1 MQLFNVNTE
10 EASYISNLLKANYVP
25 TIQIFNSEMNLG
37 DKVSSSEDSE
47 KSLLTP
53 IELPTYI
60 PPKET
65 FILDSTLQVNR
76 ENALT
81 QFPSISDKIRYVS
94 PYVFGKYY
102 PNITSN
108 YISNKRYY
116 DTELHE
122 YLGRYLRAYRDY
134 YNVDVMNF
142 YNCFSNRF
150 ITNYSLPIT
159 FKLDSDLAGIK
170 FSAYDSRYK
179 VIAFPIEWDREY
191 TIKFYDNNISNI
203 GYQAVYFNGSEPL
216 GYVEKSSKQDDK
228 GEVTIISSDNDPT
241 VFKITVP
248 LDDSPSKTVSSS
260 ESAGAAEKA
269 RNRILSKRLH
279 LKNLLYLFIQF
290 PSIIEGP
297 IAVLEQPTFT
307 RAINNSLLNLDRNID
322 YQVAFSD
329 RLLEYLTRNVTCPS
343 DSIKQNIHL
352 IQKVTQNLTKN
363 GLPGVKEYSLSE
375 HPSGTFDLD
384 LQRAIYNYFYDKEGI
399 YDFIGFVDKDIEKR
413 LTSAINTVKQ
423 NESKEIIRNGVTYK

>member
-10 EASYISNLLKANYVP
+10 EVSYISNLLKANYIP
-25 TIQIFNSEMNLG
+25 TVQIFNSEMNLG
-37 DKVSSSEDSE
+37 GELFNQEGDIPAPSR
-47 KSLLTP
+47 
-53 IELPTYI
+53 LPTYI

-65 FILDSTLQVNR
+65 FILDSTLQVNG

-81 QFPSISDKIRYVS
+81 QFPSTSSGISYVS

-159 FKLDSDLAGIK
+159 FKLNDDLAGIK
-170 FSAYDSRYK
+170 FSAYNSKYK
-179 VIAFPIEWDREY
+179 VTAFPIEWDREY

-216 GYVEKSSKQDDK
+216 GYVDSDK
-228 GEVTIISSDNDPT
+228 ITTIGSDSDPT
-241 VFKITVP
+241 IFKITIP
-248 LDDSPSKTVSSS
+248 LKREPED
-260 ESAGAAEKA
+260 EA
-269 RNRILSKRLH
+269 KRLH
-279 LKNLLYLFIQF
+279 LKSLLYLFIQF

-297 IAVLEQPTFT
+297 IVVLEQPTFT
-307 RAINNSLLNLDRNID
+307 RAINNSLLNLSNNID

-329 RLLEYLTRNVTCPS
+329 RLLEYLTRNVICPS
-343 DSIKQNIHL
+343 DPIKQNIHL
-352 IQKVTQNLTKN
+352 IQKVMQNLTK
-363 GLPGVKEYSLSE
+363 GSPSGIKEYSLNE
-375 HPSGTFDLD
+375 HPSGTFDVD
-384 LQRAIYNYFYDKEGI
+384 LQRAIYSYFYNTEGI

-413 LTSAINTVKQ
+413 LTSAINEVKKL
-423 NESKEIIRNGVTYK
+423 ETKEVIRNGITYK

>member
-10 EASYISNLLKANYVP
+10 EASYISNLLKTNYIPTVP
-25 TIQIFNSEMNLG
+25 LFNSETNLG
-37 DKVSSSEDSE
+37 DSVLSV
-47 KSLLTP
+47 
-53 IELPTYI
+53 YI
-60 PPKET
+60 PSKET
-65 FILDSTLQVNR
+65 FILDSTLQLNTADSPLT
-76 ENALT
+76 EFPTTTSNA
-81 QFPSISDKIRYVS
+81 RYIS
-94 PYVFGKYY
+94 PYTFGKYY

-116 DTELHE
+116 DTDLHE

-159 FKLDSDLAGIK
+159 FNLDLDSDLAGIK

-216 GYVEKSSKQDDK
+216 GYVDSNKIT
-228 GEVTIISSDNDPT
+228 TIGSGSDPT
-241 VFKITVP
+241 IFKIKVELNNST
-248 LDDSPSKTVSSS
+248 LSPSEETL
-260 ESAGAAEKA
+260 
-269 RNRILSKRLH
+269 NRRLH
-279 LKNLLYLFIQF
+279 LKNLLYLFIRF

-297 IAVLEQPTFT
+297 IVVLEQPTFT

-322 YQVAFSD
+322 YQIAFSD
-329 RLLEYLTRNVTCPS
+329 RLLEYLTRNVICPS
-343 DSIKQNIHL
+343 DPIKQNIHL
-352 IQKVTQNLTKN
+352 IQKVVERITPSRYVL
-363 GLPGVKEYSLSE
+363 KE
-375 HPSGTFDLD
+375 HVPGTFDLD
-384 LQRAIYNYFYDKEGI
+384 LQKAVYYYFYNKEGI
-399 YDFIGFVDKDIEKR
+399 QDFIGFIDKDVEKKLSQAIAEVRR
-413 LTSAINTVKQ
+413 L
-423 NESKEIIRNGVTYK
+423 ESTEVIRNGITYK

>member
-10 EASYISNLLKANYVP
+10 EASYISNLLKANYIP
-25 TIQIFNSEMNLG
+25 TVQIFNSEMNLG
-37 DKVSSSEDSE
+37 DKVSSSEGSE
-47 KSLLTP
+47 ESLPTP

-65 FILDSTLQVNR
+65 FILDSTLQVNG
-76 ENALT
+76 ENALI
-81 QFPSISDKIRYVS
+81 QFPSTSSGISYVS

-159 FKLDSDLAGIK
+159 FKLNDDLAGIK
-170 FSAYDSRYK
+170 FSAYNSKYK
-179 VIAFPIEWDREY
+179 VTAFPIEWDREY
-191 TIKFYDNNISNI
+191 IIKFYDNNISNI

-216 GYVEKSSKQDDK
+216 GYVDSDK
-228 GEVTIISSDNDPT
+228 ITTIGSDSDPT
-241 VFKITVP
+241 IFKITIP
-248 LDDSPSKTVSSS
+248 LKREQED
-260 ESAGAAEKA
+260 E
-269 RNRILSKRLH
+269 SKRLH
-279 LKNLLYLFIQF
+279 LKSLLYLFIQF

-297 IAVLEQPTFT
+297 IVVLEQPTFT
-307 RAINNSLLNLDRNID
+307 RAINNSLLNLSNNID

-329 RLLEYLTRNVTCPS
+329 RLLEYLTRNVICPS
-343 DSIKQNIHL
+343 DPIKQNIHL
-352 IQKVTQNLTKN
+352 IQKVMQNLTK
-363 GLPGVKEYSLSE
+363 GSPSGIKEYSLNE

-384 LQRAIYNYFYDKEGI
+384 LQRAIYSYFYNIEGI

-413 LTSAINTVKQ
+413 LTSAINEVKKL
-423 NESKEIIRNGVTYK
+423 ETKEVIRNGITYK

>member
-10 EASYISNLLKANYVP
+10 EASYISNLLKTNYIPTVP
-25 TIQIFNSEMNLG
+25 LFNSEMNLG
-37 DKVSSSEDSE
+37 GSS
-47 KSLLTP
+47 LP
-53 IELPTYI
+53 IYI
-60 PPKET
+60 PSKET
-65 FILDSTLQVNR
+65 FILDSTLQINITGSPLTGFPIAVND
-76 ENALT
+76 AHYL
-81 QFPSISDKIRYVS
+81 S
-94 PYVFGKYY
+94 PYVFGKRY

-116 DTELHE
+116 DTDLHE

-159 FKLDSDLAGIK
+159 FNLDSDLAGIK

-216 GYVEKSSKQDDK
+216 GYVDSNKIT
-228 GEVTIISSDNDPT
+228 TIGSGSDPT
-241 VFKITVP
+241 IFKIKVELNNST
-248 LDDSPSKTVSSS
+248 LSPSEETL
-260 ESAGAAEKA
+260 
-269 RNRILSKRLH
+269 NRRLH
-279 LKNLLYLFIQF
+279 LKNLLYLFIRF

-297 IAVLEQPTFT
+297 IVVLEQPTFT

-322 YQVAFSD
+322 YQIAFSD
-329 RLLEYLTRNVTCPS
+329 RLLEYLTRNVICPS
-343 DSIKQNIHL
+343 DPIKQNIHL
-352 IQKVTQNLTKN
+352 IQKVVERITPSRYVL
-363 GLPGVKEYSLSE
+363 KE
-375 HPSGTFDLD
+375 HVPGTFDLD
-384 LQRAIYNYFYDKEGI
+384 LQKAVYYYFYNKEGI
-399 YDFIGFVDKDIEKR
+399 QDFIGFIDKDVEKKLSQAIAEVRR
-413 LTSAINTVKQ
+413 L
-423 NESKEIIRNGVTYK
+423 ESTEVIRNGITYK

>member
-10 EASYISNLLKANYVP
+10 EASYISNLLKANYAP
-25 TIQIFNSEMNLG
+25 TVQIFNSEMNLG
-37 DKVSSSEDSE
+37 DVPDSSNLS
-47 KSLLTP
+47 
-53 IELPTYI
+53 TYI

-65 FILDSTLQVNR
+65 FILDSTLQVNGG
-76 ENALT
+76 NALT
-81 QFPSISDKIRYVS
+81 QFPSTSSDISYVS

-102 PNITSN
+102 PNIASN

-159 FKLDSDLAGIK
+159 FNLESDLAGIK

-216 GYVEKSSKQDDK
+216 GYVDSN
-228 GEVTIISSDNDPT
+228 EVTIIGSDNDPT
-241 VFKITVP
+241 VFKISIP
-248 LDDSPSKTVSSS
+248 LDDIPSKEDEET
-260 ESAGAAEKA
+260 
-269 RNRILSKRLH
+269 RNRVLSRRLH
-279 LKNLLYLFIQF
+279 LKSLLYLFIQF

-297 IAVLEQPTFT
+297 IVVLEQPTFT
-307 RAINNSLLNLDRNID
+307 RAVNNSLLNLSNSID

-329 RLLEYLTRNVTCPS
+329 RLLEYLTRNVICPS
-343 DSIKQNIHL
+343 DPIKQNIHL
-352 IQKVTQNLTKN
+352 IQKVMQNLTK
-363 GLPGVKEYSLSE
+363 GSPSGIKEYSLNE

-384 LQRAIYNYFYDKEGI
+384 LQRAVYSYFYNIEGI

-413 LTSAINTVKQ
+413 LTSAINEVKKL
-423 NESKEIIRNGVTYK
+423 ETKEVIRNGITYK

>member
-10 EASYISNLLKANYVP
+10 EASYISNLLKANYIP
-25 TIQIFNSEMNLG
+25 TVQIFNSEMNLG
-37 DKVSSSEDSE
+37 DKVSSSEGSE
-47 KSLLTP
+47 ESLPTP

-65 FILDSTLQVNR
+65 FILDSTLQVNG
-76 ENALT
+76 ENALI
-81 QFPSISDKIRYVS
+81 QFPSTSSGISYVS

-102 PNITSN
+102 LNITSN

-159 FKLDSDLAGIK
+159 FKLNDDLAGIK
-170 FSAYDSRYK
+170 FSAYNSKYK
-179 VIAFPIEWDREY
+179 VTAFPIEWDREY
-191 TIKFYDNNISNI
+191 IIKFYDNNISNI

-216 GYVEKSSKQDDK
+216 GYVDSDK
-228 GEVTIISSDNDPT
+228 ITTIGSDSDPT
-241 VFKITVP
+241 VFKITIP
-248 LDDSPSKTVSSS
+248 LKREQED
-260 ESAGAAEKA
+260 E
-269 RNRILSKRLH
+269 SKRLH
-279 LKNLLYLFIQF
+279 LKSLLYLFIQF

-297 IAVLEQPTFT
+297 IVVLEQPTFT
-307 RAINNSLLNLDRNID
+307 RAINNSLLNLSNNID

-329 RLLEYLTRNVTCPS
+329 RLLEYLTRNVICPS
-343 DSIKQNIHL
+343 DPIKQNIHL
-352 IQKVTQNLTKN
+352 IQKVMQNLTK
-363 GLPGVKEYSLSE
+363 GSPSGIKEYSLNE

-384 LQRAIYNYFYDKEGI
+384 LQRAIYSYFYNIEGI

-413 LTSAINTVKQ
+413 LTSAINEVKKL
-423 NESKEIIRNGVTYK
+423 ETKEVIRNGITYK

>member
-10 EASYISNLLKANYVP
+10 EASYISNLLKANYAP
-25 TIQIFNSEMNLG
+25 TVQIFNSEMNLG
-37 DKVSSSEDSE
+37 DVPDSSNLS
-47 KSLLTP
+47 
-53 IELPTYI
+53 TYI

-65 FILDSTLQVNR
+65 FILDSTLQVNGG
-76 ENALT
+76 NALT
-81 QFPSISDKIRYVS
+81 QFPSTSSDISYVS

-102 PNITSN
+102 PNIASN

-159 FKLDSDLAGIK
+159 FNLDSDLAGIK

-216 GYVEKSSKQDDK
+216 GYVDSN
-228 GEVTIISSDNDPT
+228 EVTIIGSDNDPT
-241 VFKITVP
+241 VFKISIP
-248 LDDSPSKTVSSS
+248 LDDIPSKEDEET
-260 ESAGAAEKA
+260 
-269 RNRILSKRLH
+269 RNRVLSRRLH
-279 LKNLLYLFIQF
+279 LKSLLYLFIQF

-297 IAVLEQPTFT
+297 IVVLEQPTFT
-307 RAINNSLLNLDRNID
+307 RAVNNSLLNLSNSID

-329 RLLEYLTRNVTCPS
+329 RLLEYLTRNVICPS
-343 DSIKQNIHL
+343 DPIKQNIHL
-352 IQKVTQNLTKN
+352 IQKVMQNLTK
-363 GLPGVKEYSLSE
+363 GSPSGIKEYSLNE

-384 LQRAIYNYFYDKEGI
+384 LQRAVYSYFYNIEGI

-413 LTSAINTVKQ
+413 LTSAINEVKKL
-423 NESKEIIRNGVTYK
+423 ETKEVIRNGITYK

>member
-10 EASYISNLLKANYVP
+10 EASYISNLLKTNYIPTVP
-25 TIQIFNSEMNLG
+25 LFNSEMNLG
-37 DKVSSSEDSE
+37 GSS
-47 KSLLTP
+47 LP
-53 IELPTYI
+53 IYI
-60 PPKET
+60 PSKET
-65 FILDSTLQVNR
+65 FILDSTLQINITGSPLIGFPIAVND
-76 ENALT
+76 AHYLST
-81 QFPSISDKIRYVS
+81 
-94 PYVFGKYY
+94 YVFGKHY

-116 DTELHE
+116 DTDLHE

-159 FKLDSDLAGIK
+159 FNLDSDLAGIK

-216 GYVEKSSKQDDK
+216 GYVDSNKIT
-228 GEVTIISSDNDPT
+228 TIGSGSDPT
-241 VFKITVP
+241 IFKIKVELNNST
-248 LDDSPSKTVSSS
+248 LSPSEETL
-260 ESAGAAEKA
+260 
-269 RNRILSKRLH
+269 NRRLH
-279 LKNLLYLFIQF
+279 LKNLLYLFIRF

-297 IAVLEQPTFT
+297 IVVLEQPTFT

-322 YQVAFSD
+322 YQIAFSD
-329 RLLEYLTRNVTCPS
+329 RLLEYLTRNVICPS
-343 DSIKQNIHL
+343 DPIKQNIHL
-352 IQKVTQNLTKN
+352 IQKVVERITPSRYVL
-363 GLPGVKEYSLSE
+363 KE
-375 HPSGTFDLD
+375 HVPGTFDLD
-384 LQRAIYNYFYDKEGI
+384 LQKAVYYYFYNKEGI
-399 YDFIGFVDKDIEKR
+399 QDFIGFIDKDVEKKLSQAIAEVRR
-413 LTSAINTVKQ
+413 L
-423 NESKEIIRNGVTYK
+423 ESTEVIRNGITYK

>member
-10 EASYISNLLKANYVP
+10 EASYISNLLKANYAP
-25 TIQIFNSEMNLG
+25 TVQIFNSEMNLG
-37 DKVSSSEDSE
+37 DKVSSSEGSE
-47 KSLLTP
+47 ESLPTP
-53 IELPTYI
+53 IELPAYI

-65 FILDSTLQVNR
+65 FILDSTLQVNG

-81 QFPSISDKIRYVS
+81 QFPSTSSDISYVS

-159 FKLDSDLAGIK
+159 FNLDSDLAGIK

-216 GYVEKSSKQDDK
+216 GYVDSN
-228 GEVTIISSDNDPT
+228 EVTIIGSDNDPT
-241 VFKITVP
+241 VFKISIP
-248 LDDSPSKTVSSS
+248 LDDIPSKEDEET
-260 ESAGAAEKA
+260 
-269 RNRILSKRLH
+269 RNRVLSRRLH
-279 LKNLLYLFIQF
+279 LKSLLYLFIQF

-297 IAVLEQPTFT
+297 IVVLEQPTFT
-307 RAINNSLLNLDRNID
+307 RAINNSLLNLAESTD

-329 RLLEYLTRNVTCPS
+329 RLLEYLTRNVICPS
-343 DSIKQNIHL
+343 DPIKQNIHL
-352 IQKVTQNLTKN
+352 IQKVVERITSTAGSYKYILRDHV
-363 GLPGVKEYSLSE
+363 P
-375 HPSGTFDLD
+375 GTFDLD
-384 LQRAIYNYFYDKEGI
+384 LQKAIYYYFYDKEGTQ
-399 YDFIGFVDKDIEKR
+399 DFIGFIDKDVEKKLSQDITEVR
-413 LTSAINTVKQ
+413 NL
-423 NESKEIIRNGVTYK
+423 ESTEVIRNGITYK

>member
-10 EASYISNLLKANYVP
+10 EASYISNLLKANYIP
-25 TIQIFNSEMNLG
+25 TVQIFNSEMNLG
-37 DKVSSSEDSE
+37 DKVSSSEGSE
-47 KSLLTP
+47 ESLPTP

-65 FILDSTLQVNR
+65 FILDSTLQVNG
-76 ENALT
+76 ENVLI
-81 QFPSISDKIRYVS
+81 QFPSTSSGISYVS

-159 FKLDSDLAGIK
+159 FKLNDDLAGIK
-170 FSAYDSRYK
+170 FSAYNSKYK
-179 VIAFPIEWDREY
+179 VTAFPIEWDREY
-191 TIKFYDNNISNI
+191 IIKFYDNNISNI

-216 GYVEKSSKQDDK
+216 GYVDSDK
-228 GEVTIISSDNDPT
+228 ITTIGSDSDPT
-241 VFKITVP
+241 VFKITIP
-248 LDDSPSKTVSSS
+248 LKREQED
-260 ESAGAAEKA
+260 E
-269 RNRILSKRLH
+269 SKRLH
-279 LKNLLYLFIQF
+279 LKSLLYLFIQF

-297 IAVLEQPTFT
+297 IVVLEQPTFT
-307 RAINNSLLNLDRNID
+307 RAINNSLLNLSNNID

-329 RLLEYLTRNVTCPS
+329 RLLEYLTRNVICPS
-343 DSIKQNIHL
+343 DPIKQNIHL
-352 IQKVTQNLTKN
+352 IQKVMQNLTK
-363 GLPGVKEYSLSE
+363 GSPSGIKEYSLNE

-384 LQRAIYNYFYDKEGI
+384 LQRAIYSYFYNIEGI

-413 LTSAINTVKQ
+413 LTSAINEVKKL
-423 NESKEIIRNGVTYK
+423 ETKEVIRNGITYK

>member
-10 EASYISNLLKANYVP
+10 EASYISNLLKANYIP
-25 TIQIFNSEMNLG
+25 TVQIFNSEMNLG
-37 DKVSSSEDSE
+37 DKVSSSEGSE
-47 KSLLTP
+47 ESLPTP

-65 FILDSTLQVNR
+65 FILDSTLQVNG
-76 ENALT
+76 ENALI
-81 QFPSISDKIRYVS
+81 QFPSTSSGISYVS

-159 FKLDSDLAGIK
+159 FKLNDDLAGIK
-170 FSAYDSRYK
+170 FSAYNSKHK
-179 VIAFPIEWDREY
+179 VTAFPIEWDREY
-191 TIKFYDNNISNI
+191 IIKFYDNNISNI

-216 GYVEKSSKQDDK
+216 GYVDSDK
-228 GEVTIISSDNDPT
+228 ITTIGSDSDPT
-241 VFKITVP
+241 IFKITIP
-248 LDDSPSKTVSSS
+248 LKREQED
-260 ESAGAAEKA
+260 E
-269 RNRILSKRLH
+269 SKRLH
-279 LKNLLYLFIQF
+279 LKSLLYLFIQF

-297 IAVLEQPTFT
+297 IVVLEQPTFT
-307 RAINNSLLNLDRNID
+307 RAINNSLLNLSNNID
-322 YQVAFSD
+322 HQVAFSD
-329 RLLEYLTRNVTCPS
+329 RLLEYLTRNVICPS
-343 DSIKQNIHL
+343 DPIKQNIHL
-352 IQKVTQNLTKN
+352 IQKVMQNLTK
-363 GLPGVKEYSLSE
+363 GSPSGIKEYSLNE

-384 LQRAIYNYFYDKEGI
+384 LQRAIYSYFYNIEGI

-413 LTSAINTVKQ
+413 LTSAINEVKKL
-423 NESKEIIRNGVTYK
+423 ETKEVIRNGITYK

>member
-10 EASYISNLLKANYVP
+10 EASYISNLLKANYIP
-25 TIQIFNSEMNLG
+25 TVQIFNSEMNLG
-37 DKVSSSEDSE
+37 DKVSSSEGSE
-47 KSLLTP
+47 ESLPTP

-65 FILDSTLQVNR
+65 FILDSTLQVNG
-76 ENALT
+76 ENALI
-81 QFPSISDKIRYVS
+81 QFPSTSSGISYVS

-159 FKLDSDLAGIK
+159 FKLNDDLAGIK
-170 FSAYDSRYK
+170 FSAYNSKYK
-179 VIAFPIEWDREY
+179 VTAFPIEWDREY
-191 TIKFYDNNISNI
+191 IIKFYDNNISNI

-216 GYVEKSSKQDDK
+216 GYVDSDK
-228 GEVTIISSDNDPT
+228 ITTTGSDSDPT
-241 VFKITVP
+241 VFKITIP
-248 LDDSPSKTVSSS
+248 LKREQED
-260 ESAGAAEKA
+260 E
-269 RNRILSKRLH
+269 SKRLH
-279 LKNLLYLFIQF
+279 LKSLLYLFIQF

-297 IAVLEQPTFT
+297 IVVLEQPTFT
-307 RAINNSLLNLDRNID
+307 RAINNSLLNLSNNID

-329 RLLEYLTRNVTCPS
+329 RLLEYLTRNVICPS
-343 DSIKQNIHL
+343 DPIKQNIHL
-352 IQKVTQNLTKN
+352 IQKVMQNLTK
-363 GLPGVKEYSLSE
+363 GSPSGIKEYSLNE

-384 LQRAIYNYFYDKEGI
+384 LQRAIYSYFYNIEGI

-413 LTSAINTVKQ
+413 LTSAINEVKKL
-423 NESKEIIRNGVTYK
+423 ETKEVIRNGITYK

>member
-10 EASYISNLLKANYVP
+10 EASYISNLLKTNYIPTVP
-25 TIQIFNSEMNLG
+25 LFNSEMNLG
-37 DKVSSSEDSE
+37 GSS
-47 KSLLTP
+47 LP
-53 IELPTYI
+53 IYI
-60 PPKET
+60 PSKET
-65 FILDSTLQVNR
+65 FILDSTLQINITGRPLTGFPIAVNDTHY
-76 ENALT
+76 L
-81 QFPSISDKIRYVS
+81 S
-94 PYVFGKYY
+94 PYVFGKRY

-116 DTELHE
+116 DTDLHE

-159 FKLDSDLAGIK
+159 FNLDSDLAGIK

-216 GYVEKSSKQDDK
+216 GYVDSNKIT
-228 GEVTIISSDNDPT
+228 TIGSGSDPT
-241 VFKITVP
+241 IFKIKVELNNST
-248 LDDSPSKTVSSS
+248 LSPSEETL
-260 ESAGAAEKA
+260 
-269 RNRILSKRLH
+269 NRRLH
-279 LKNLLYLFIQF
+279 LKNLLYLFIRF

-297 IAVLEQPTFT
+297 IVVLEQPTFT

-322 YQVAFSD
+322 YQIAFSD
-329 RLLEYLTRNVTCPS
+329 RLLEYLTRNVICPS
-343 DSIKQNIHL
+343 DPIKQNIHL
-352 IQKVTQNLTKN
+352 IQKVVERITPSRYVL
-363 GLPGVKEYSLSE
+363 KE
-375 HPSGTFDLD
+375 HVPGTFDLD
-384 LQRAIYNYFYDKEGI
+384 LQKAVYYYFYNKEGI
-399 YDFIGFVDKDIEKR
+399 QDFIGFIDKDVEKKLSQAIAEVRR
-413 LTSAINTVKQ
+413 L
-423 NESKEIIRNGVTYK
+423 ESTEVIRNGITYK

>member
-10 EASYISNLLKANYVP
+10 EASYISNLLKANYIP
-25 TIQIFNSEMNLG
+25 TVQIFNSEMNLG
-37 DKVSSSEDSE
+37 DKVSSSEGSE
-47 KSLLTP
+47 ESLPTP

-65 FILDSTLQVNR
+65 FILDSTLQVNG
-76 ENALT
+76 ENALI
-81 QFPSISDKIRYVS
+81 QFPSTSSGISYVS

-159 FKLDSDLAGIK
+159 FKLNDDLAGIK
-170 FSAYDSRYK
+170 FSAYNSKYK
-179 VIAFPIEWDREY
+179 VTAFPIEWDREY
-191 TIKFYDNNISNI
+191 IIKFYDNNISNI

-216 GYVEKSSKQDDK
+216 GYVDSDK
-228 GEVTIISSDNDPT
+228 ITTIGSDSDPT
-241 VFKITVP
+241 VFKITIP
-248 LDDSPSKTVSSS
+248 LKREQED
-260 ESAGAAEKA
+260 E
-269 RNRILSKRLH
+269 SKRLH
-279 LKNLLYLFIQF
+279 LKSLLYLFIQF

-297 IAVLEQPTFT
+297 IVVLEQPTFT
-307 RAINNSLLNLDRNID
+307 RAINNSLLNLSNNID

-329 RLLEYLTRNVTCPS
+329 RLLEYLTRNVICPS
-343 DSIKQNIHL
+343 DPIKQNIHL
-352 IQKVTQNLTKN
+352 IQKVMQNLTK
-363 GLPGVKEYSLSE
+363 GSPSGIKEYSLNE

-384 LQRAIYNYFYDKEGI
+384 LQRAIYSYFYNIEGI

-413 LTSAINTVKQ
+413 LTSAINEVKKL
-423 NESKEIIRNGVTYK
+423 ETKEVIRNGITYK

>member
-10 EASYISNLLKANYVP
+10 EASYISNLLKANYIP
-25 TIQIFNSEMNLG
+25 TVQIFNSEMNLG
-37 DKVSSSEDSE
+37 DKASSSEGSE
-47 KSLLTP
+47 ESLPTP

-65 FILDSTLQVNR
+65 FILDSTLQVNG
-76 ENALT
+76 ENALI
-81 QFPSISDKIRYVS
+81 QFPSTSSGISYVS

-159 FKLDSDLAGIK
+159 FKLNDDLAGIK
-170 FSAYDSRYK
+170 FSAYNSKYK
-179 VIAFPIEWDREY
+179 VTAFPIEWDREY
-191 TIKFYDNNISNI
+191 IIKFYDNNISNI

-216 GYVEKSSKQDDK
+216 GYVDSDK
-228 GEVTIISSDNDPT
+228 ITTIGSDSDPT
-241 VFKITVP
+241 VFKITIP
-248 LDDSPSKTVSSS
+248 LKREQED
-260 ESAGAAEKA
+260 E
-269 RNRILSKRLH
+269 SKRLH
-279 LKNLLYLFIQF
+279 LKSLLYLFIQF

-297 IAVLEQPTFT
+297 IVVLEQPTFT
-307 RAINNSLLNLDRNID
+307 RAINNSLLNLSNNID

-329 RLLEYLTRNVTCPS
+329 RLLEYLTRNVICPS
-343 DSIKQNIHL
+343 DPIKQNIHL
-352 IQKVTQNLTKN
+352 IQKVMQNLTK
-363 GLPGVKEYSLSE
+363 GSPSGIKEYSLNE

-384 LQRAIYNYFYDKEGI
+384 LQRAIYSYFYNIEGI

-413 LTSAINTVKQ
+413 LTSAINEVKKL
-423 NESKEIIRNGVTYK
+423 ETKEVIRNGITYK